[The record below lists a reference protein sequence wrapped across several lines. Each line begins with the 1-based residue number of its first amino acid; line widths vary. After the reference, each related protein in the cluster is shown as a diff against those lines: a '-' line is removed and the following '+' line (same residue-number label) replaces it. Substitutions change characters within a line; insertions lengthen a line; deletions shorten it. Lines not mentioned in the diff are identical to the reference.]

1 MKLLTQIGLTYLK
14 PRVVNWAYKKK
25 KHSLL
30 TNLSKTLKKTSIQT
44 NTGSVDNKENKK
56 EN

>member
-30 TNLSKTLKKTSIQT
+30 TNLSKTLKETSIQT

-56 EN
+56 